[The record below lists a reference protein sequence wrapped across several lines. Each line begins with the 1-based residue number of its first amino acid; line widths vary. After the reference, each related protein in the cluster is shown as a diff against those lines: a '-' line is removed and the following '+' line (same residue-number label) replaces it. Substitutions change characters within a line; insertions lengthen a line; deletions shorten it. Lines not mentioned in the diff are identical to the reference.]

1 MPPKPTYEE
10 LYRQVNALRAEVDT
24 LRQTADKRRLAEQKF
39 AKAFHNCP
47 VWVVLSTLA
56 DGRYVE
62 VNATFLKDT
71 GFERNQV
78 IGRTAAEIGTWN
90 DLRDRDRIIAAIE
103 DQGAVQ
109 NVEVLRR
116 HRTGRPIHTLFF
128 GEKIEI
134 DGQAHLLS
142 TSIDITVQQASE
154 EALRRAKKDLE
165 TEVAERTAN
174 LAQANQALKREI
186 EQRKQVEAA
195 LSESERQYRS
205 LVDNSLVGIY
215 TTDIA
220 GRMLY
225 ANQALARMFGYDTT
239 EAFMAD
245 GVISRYRDPSDRARL
260 IERLKASG
268 KIDSFEARLVDRDG
282 HPVTAILCATLE
294 GDRISGVLT
303 DITARKAIETALHE
317 SEERYRRLLENNP
330 DAVFCHRDGI
340 IILANPAAVALFGAS
355 SAENLLGRDFYALV
369 HPDDAVKMKKRR
381 DRVVATGSPAPLMTA
396 KFLQVDGR
404 KVDVEVGGTLVLL
417 DNVPTVQTVARDISA
432 RVRADA
438 ALQESENRLRLIT
451 NHLPHAMVYQ
461 LAIRSDG
468 TRSFLHVSDNIRQ
481 LHGLSPYDVMANP
494 MLLYEQV
501 RPEYTAELERLENG
515 ALKDLTTFRFE
526 MQCRLPK
533 GEIRWFELVSTPRV
547 RADGTVVF
555 DGIDIDITERKQA
568 EELLRHSREQFKRL
582 FTHANVGIALHDLV
596 RDPRGRP
603 VDYVL
608 TDVNPA
614 YTRILGLEHD
624 AVVGRKASE
633 IYGADKAPYVDT
645 FAAVAD
651 SGEATSFETYYPPM
665 KKHFRVVVYCPRPG
679 SFATIFD
686 DITDKQ
692 RAETELRE
700 SLAYNK
706 VLFQESYIPNVVL
719 DPDTGRFTDC
729 NPAAASIYG
738 LGDRRNVIGK
748 TPLDVSA
755 PVQYDGTDSAE
766 AATQHV
772 RTAIRQQSHRFEWRH
787 QRPDGSIWDAEIYL
801 MTFTHQNRTMLQ
813 FSLQDITAR
822 RMAQQALADSK
833 RRLNDII
840 DFLPDATWVIDREG
854 RVIAWNRAVERLTG
868 VSKEDMLGKG
878 EYAHAVPFYG
888 QPRPTLVNLLLHRD
902 REWESKYF
910 NLKEEDG
917 MLIAGDSFHPRMGKG
932 ERYLSATAAKLFDAQ
947 GRVVGGIQSVRDI
960 TTAKHAEEE
969 REKLIT
975 ELKQALTE
983 VRTLSGL
990 LPICAQ
996 CKKIRDDRG
1005 YWNQI
1010 EIYIRER
1017 TDADFSHGVC
1027 PDCARALYP
1036 GLDLNFDPTADKN
1049 N

>member
-1 MPPKPTYEE
+1 MPPKPTHEE
-10 LYRQVNALRAEVDT
+10 LTRQVDALQAEVDT
-24 LRQTADKRRLAEQKF
+24 LRQTAGKRRLAEEKF
-39 AKAFHNCP
+39 SKAFHNCP

-62 VNATFLKDT
+62 VNATFLKAT
-71 GFERNQV
+71 GFERHQV

-90 DLRDRDRIIAAIE
+90 DLRDRDAIIAAIQE
-103 DQGAVQ
+103 QGAVQ

-116 HRTGRPIHTLFF
+116 DRSGRAIQMLFF
-128 GEKIEI
+128 GEEIEI
-134 DGQAHLLS
+134 DGVAHLLS
-142 TSIDITVQQASE
+142 TSIDITAQRATE
-154 EALRRAKKDLE
+154 DALRRAKENLE

-174 LAQANQALKREI
+174 LARANQALKREI
-186 EQRKQVEAA
+186 AQRKQVEAA

-215 TTDIA
+215 TTDIE

-239 EAFMAD
+239 ETFMAE
-245 GVISRYRDPSDRARL
+245 GVVSRYRDPADRARL
-260 IERLKASG
+260 IERLKAG
-268 KIDSFEARLVDRDG
+268 AKIDHFEAHLLDRDG
-282 HPVTAILCATLE
+282 RPVTAILCATLE

-303 DITARKAIETALHE
+303 DITARKTIETALHE
-317 SEERYRRLLENNP
+317 SEERYRRLLESNP
-330 DAVFCHRDGI
+330 DAVFCHREGI
-340 IILANPAAVALFGAS
+340 IILANPAAVALFGAT
-355 SAENLLGRDFYALV
+355 SAEDLLGRDFYTLV
-369 HPDDAVKMKKRR
+369 HPDDAFKMKKRR
-381 DRVVATGSPAPLMTA
+381 DRVVETGAPAPLMTA
-396 KFLQVDGR
+396 TFLQVDGR
-404 KVDVEVGGTLVLL
+404 EVAVEVGGTLVLL

-438 ALQESENRLRLIT
+438 ALVESENRLRLIT

-461 LAIRSDG
+461 LAVRPDG
-468 TRSFLHVSDNIRQ
+468 SRSFLHVSDNIRQ
-481 LHGLSPYDVMANP
+481 LHGLSPYDVMANAG
-494 MLLYEQV
+494 LLYDQV
-501 RPEYTAELERLENG
+501 LPEYTAELERLENR
-515 ALKDLTTFRFE
+515 ALKELATFRCE
-526 MQCRLPK
+526 MQCRLPH
-533 GEIRWFELVSTPRV
+533 GETRWFELVSTPRV
-547 RADGTVVF
+547 RADGAVVF
-555 DGIDIDITERKQA
+555 DGIDTDITERKRA

-596 RDPRGRP
+596 RDPQGRP

-614 YTRILGLEHD
+614 YTRIVGLEHD
-624 AVVGRKASE
+624 AVVGRKASQ
-633 IYGADKAPYVDT
+633 IYGADKAPYLDT

-651 SGEATSFETYYPPM
+651 SGAATAFETYFPPM
-665 KKHFRVVVYCPRPG
+665 KRHFRVVVYCPRAG

-686 DITDKQ
+686 DITDRYHTEQ
-692 RAETELRE
+692 ELRD

-706 VLFQESYIPNVVL
+706 VLFQESHIPHVVL
-719 DPDTGRFTDC
+719 DPVTGRFTDC
-729 NPAAASIYG
+729 NPAAVRIYA
-738 LGDRRNVIGK
+738 LHDRDEVIGK
-748 TPLDVSA
+748 SPLDVSA
-755 PVQYDGTDSAE
+755 PVQYDGNHSVD
-766 AATQHV
+766 AAAQHV
-772 RTAIRQQSHRFEWRH
+772 KKAMQQKAHRFEWRH
-787 QRPDGSIWDAEIYL
+787 QRPDGTIWDAEVYL
-801 MTFTHQNRTMLQ
+801 MTFTHGNRPMLQ

-822 RMAQQALADSK
+822 RLAQQALADSE

-868 VSKEDMLGKG
+868 VKKDDMLGKG

-888 QPRPTLVNLLLHRD
+888 HPRPTLVNLLLHRD

-917 MLIAGDSFHPRMGKG
+917 MLIAGDSFHPRMGEG
-932 ERYLSATAAKLFDAQ
+932 ERYLSATAAKLFNAQ